1 MNKVTLFGR
10 LVKDPELRK
19 SAKSNLSV
27 ASFTLAVRRKTKNAA
42 GEYESDFV
50 RCVAW
55 RNLAELIMQYFFKG
69 SRILVCGSLR
79 TDSYEKDGKKQYSTY
94 VVVDDINFV
103 DKADKQASEAPAK
116 TSSQSR
122 SASAQAKPQ
131 AGGNNSVDDF
141 PFPDDFPF

>member
-27 ASFTLAVRRKTKNAA
+27 ASFTLAVRRKTKNSA

-69 SRILVCGSLR
+69 SRILICGSLR

-103 DKADKQASEAPAK
+103 DKASDATAK
-116 TSSQSR
+116 TNTSR
-122 SASAQAKPQ
+122 STNTTAKTQPQ

>member
-1 MNKVTLFGR
+1 MNKITLFGR

-103 DKADKQASEAPAK
+103 DKASDAPAK
-116 TSSQSR
+116 TNSQSR
-122 SASAQAKPQ
+122 SASAQNKAQ
-131 AGGNNSVDDF
+131 AGGNNGPDDF
-141 PFPDDFPF
+141 TFPDDFPF

>member
-1 MNKVTLFGR
+1 MNKITLFGR

-94 VVVDDINFV
+94 VTVEDINFV
-103 DKADKQASEAPAK
+103 DKASDATAK
-116 TSSQSR
+116 TNTSR
-122 SASAQAKPQ
+122 STNTTAKTQPQ
-131 AGGNNSVDDF
+131 AVANNGSDDF

>member
-79 TDSYEKDGKKQYSTY
+79 TESYEKDGKKQYSTY

-103 DKADKQASEAPAK
+103 DKASDASAK
-116 TSSQSR
+116 TNTSR
-122 SASAQAKPQ
+122 SSNATAKVQPQAQ
-131 AGGNNSVDDF
+131 AGGNSGPDDF
-141 PFPDDFPF
+141 PLPDDFPF

>member
-1 MNKVTLFGR
+1 MNKITLFGR

-27 ASFTLAVRRKTKNAA
+27 ASFTLAVRRKTKNSA

-69 SRILVCGSLR
+69 SRILICGSLR
-79 TDSYEKDGKKQYSTY
+79 TENYEKDGKRQYSTY
-94 VVVDDINFV
+94 VVVDDINFI
-103 DKADKQASEAPAK
+103 DKADKQASDAPAK

-131 AGGNNSVDDF
+131 AGGNSSVDDF

>member
-42 GEYESDFV
+42 GEYESDFI

-94 VVVDDINFV
+94 VTVEDINFV
-103 DKADKQASEAPAK
+103 DKASDATAK
-116 TSSQSR
+116 TNTSR
-122 SASAQAKPQ
+122 SSNATATAKVQPQ
-131 AGGNNSVDDF
+131 AGGNSGADDF

>member
-103 DKADKQASEAPAK
+103 DKASDATAK
-116 TSSQSR
+116 TNTNRSSN
-122 SASAQAKPQ
+122 ATAKVQPQ
-131 AGGNNSVDDF
+131 AGGNSGADDF

>member
-69 SRILVCGSLR
+69 SRILICGSLR

-94 VVVDDINFV
+94 VTVEDINFV
-103 DKADKQASEAPAK
+103 DKASDATAK
-116 TSSQSR
+116 TNTSR
-122 SASAQAKPQ
+122 SANATAATAKVQPQ
-131 AGGNNSVDDF
+131 AGGNSSQDDF